1 MTARRSFCLIV
12 LACLMAGCASF
23 GPPSSA
29 PGTDVPRIAALRFDP
44 ESIEA
49 GGTTRMSFYFEVG
62 SADLDQA
69 YVIDRGISQFQ
80 FFTALRAIQISLKQ
94 YNGIVAGTAD
104 LDLKWAT
111 AGYRY
116 LEVYVVSVK
125 GNVSNRLYGGFT
137 VR

>member
-1 MTARRSFCLIV
+1 MMTRRMFCVLLCAGV
-12 LACLMAGCASF
+12 LASCSTF

-29 PGTDVPRIAALRFDP
+29 PGTDVPKIAALRFDP
-44 ESIEA
+44 ETIEA
-49 GGTTRMSFYFEVG
+49 GGTTKMSFYFEVG

-69 YVIDRGISQFQ
+69 YVVDRGISQFQ
-80 FFTALRAIQISLKQ
+80 FFTALRAMQISLKP

-104 LDLKWAT
+104 LDLKWT
-111 AGYRY
+111 NAGYRY
-116 LEVYVVSVK
+116 LEVYVVTVK